1 MHMSTVTINS
11 TRFGALEIP
20 ADAIIEFPAG
30 LIGLGGRRYALIATD
45 ANAPFHWL
53 QSVEDADL
61 ALPVTDPWRFFADYE
76 VELSDEET
84 ARIGLE
90 DAEGVAVWVTV
101 RASGELSE
109 FTANLRAPILVN
121 EGRGHQV
128 INAFASAPLRAR
140 LFPEAPA
147 QQAA

>member
-1 MHMSTVTINS
+1 MSTITINS

-30 LIGLGGRRYALIATD
+30 LVGLAGRRYALIATD
-45 ANAPFHWL
+45 AESPFHWL
-53 QSVEDADL
+53 QSVEDAGL
-61 ALPVTDPWRFFADYE
+61 ALPVTDPWRFFDDYE

-84 ARIGLE
+84 ARMGVE

-101 RASGELSE
+101 RATGELTE
-109 FTANLRAPILVN
+109 FTANLRAPILVV

-128 INAFASAPLRAR
+128 INAFGAAPLRAR
-140 LFPEAPA
+140 LFPAEPA
-147 QQAA
+147 EQAA

>member
-1 MHMSTVTINS
+1 MSTVTINS

-45 ANAPFHWL
+45 AESPFHWL
-53 QSVEDADL
+53 QSVEDAGL

-84 ARIGLE
+84 ARIGVE

-109 FTANLRAPILVN
+109 FTANLRAPILVA
-121 EGRGHQV
+121 EGQGHQV
-128 INAFASAPLRAR
+128 INEAEDAPVRAPL
-140 LFPEAPA
+140 FPAV
-147 QQAA
+147 AAAA

>member
-1 MHMSTVTINS
+1 MSTVTINS

-45 ANAPFHWL
+45 AESPFHWL
-53 QSVEDADL
+53 QSVEDAGL
-61 ALPVTDPWRFFADYE
+61 ALPVTRPWAFFADYAVDLSDDDSERVGAEGNE
-76 VELSDEET
+76 VEVWVIVRAGAELSD
-84 ARIGLE
+84 
-90 DAEGVAVWVTV
+90 
-101 RASGELSE
+101 
-109 FTANLRAPILVN
+109 FTANLRAPILVAD
-121 EGRGHQV
+121 GRGHQV
-128 INAFASAPLRAR
+128 INSFGAAALRAP

>member
-1 MHMSTVTINS
+1 MSTVTINS

-45 ANAPFHWL
+45 AESPFHWL
-53 QSVEDADL
+53 QSVEDAGL

-84 ARIGLE
+84 ARIGVE

-128 INAFASAPLRAR
+128 INAFAAAPLRAK
-140 LFPEAPA
+140 LFPEEPA
-147 QQAA
+147 QRAA

>member
-1 MHMSTVTINS
+1 MSTVTINS
-11 TRFGALEIP
+11 SRFGTLEIP

-45 ANAPFHWL
+45 SNAPFNWL
-53 QSVEDADL
+53 QSVEDPAL

-84 ARIGLE
+84 ARIGVE

-101 RASGELSE
+101 RAAGELSD
-109 FTANLRAPILVN
+109 FTANLRAPILVV

-128 INAFASAPLRAR
+128 INAFAAAPLRAP

>member
-1 MHMSTVTINS
+1 MSTVTINS

-45 ANAPFHWL
+45 ANAPFNWL
-53 QSVEDADL
+53 QSVEDPDL

-84 ARIGLE
+84 ARIGVE

-101 RASGELSE
+101 RAGIEPSD
-109 FTANLRAPILVN
+109 FTANLRAPILVA

-128 INAFASAPLRAR
+128 INSFGAAALRAP

>member
-1 MHMSTVTINS
+1 MSTVTINS

-45 ANAPFHWL
+45 ADAPFNWL
-53 QSVEDADL
+53 QSVEDAGL

-84 ARIGLE
+84 ARIGVE
-90 DAEGVAVWVTV
+90 DAHGVAVWVTV
-101 RASGELSE
+101 RAGADLSE
-109 FTANLRAPILVN
+109 FTANLRAPILVA

-128 INAFASAPLRAR
+128 INALPAAPLRAP

-147 QQAA
+147 EQAA

>member
-1 MHMSTVTINS
+1 MSTVTINS
-11 TRFGALEIP
+11 SRFGTLEIP
-20 ADAIIEFPAG
+20 SDAIIEFPAG

-45 ANAPFHWL
+45 ANAPFNWL
-53 QSVEDADL
+53 QSVEDPTL

-84 ARIGLE
+84 TRIGVE

-101 RASGELSE
+101 RAAGELSD
-109 FTANLRAPILVN
+109 FTANLRAPILVA

-128 INAFASAPLRAR
+128 INAFAAAPLRAP